1 MNGMWFEILFFPVNI
16 FDKWPK
22 LEIKNSVK
30 QEMQRLTFLLLSV
43 YFSYVDIFLPKF
55 SISTDVPLK
64 NILTEMGMV
73 SAFTDAAD
81 LSGISEETKVKVS

>member
-1 MNGMWFEILFFPVNI
+1 M
-16 FDKWPK
+16 
-22 LEIKNSVK
+22 
-30 QEMQRLTFLLLSV
+30 